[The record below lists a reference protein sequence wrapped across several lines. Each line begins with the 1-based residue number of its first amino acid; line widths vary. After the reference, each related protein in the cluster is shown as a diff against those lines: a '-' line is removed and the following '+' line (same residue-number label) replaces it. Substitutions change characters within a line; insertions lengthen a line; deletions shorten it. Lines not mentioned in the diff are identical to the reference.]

1 VIVDETANVRN
12 AAEVMLWGKLTNCG
26 QICVAPD
33 HVFVHESVKE
43 RFVAECRKV
52 LADRYGATP
61 EAQRACRDLTGVI
74 NQRHTAH
81 CGAAARRRGQGRT
94 QADRRRGGRGGL
106 LHRPTLLDQ
115 VPRDA
120 AIMSRRFLARCCLSS
135 PSATWTRWCVRS
147 TKA

>member
-52 LADRYGATP
+52 LAERWRHARGATCLP
-61 EAQRACRDLTGVI
+61 RPDGRDQPASHSALRGCCKTPWPRA
-74 NQRHTAH
+74 HA
-81 CGAAARRRGQGRT
+81 
-94 QADRRRGGRGGL
+94 
-106 LHRPTLLDQ
+106 
-115 VPRDA
+115 
-120 AIMSRRFLARCCLSS
+120 S
-135 PSATWTRWCVRS
+135 
-147 TKA
+147 